1 MGPVLSITVLLG
13 TGGVHRGGP
22 SPLKHCATRYLVSPA
37 DAEDVPQA
45 AHVER
50 SWVFVF
56 ASSAISTTD
65 GLLDFVVLSLSDM
78 VSF

>member
-1 MGPVLSITVLLG
+1 MGPVLSSTVLLG

-22 SPLKHCATRYLVSPA
+22 SPLKHCVSRYLVSPA

-56 ASSAISTTD
+56 ASSAMSTTD